1 VTTYWF
7 PDNTVLC
14 TRGVRGRP
22 RRKHSAAID
31 RLPLL
36 QAILAGRGRWVE
48 AIAYEAKKSSR
59 TYPNLSRIRRDG
71 WLGEPITLDAEHELA
86 EVENIRRYVFRG
98 RASQPLKHLGE
109 AQTCYVIKHWPRF
122 QDSHWITDD
131 RDALEYASR
140 QGITS
145 LDTCDLI
152 DEGIIARHL
161 SRDEGYALLRK
172 MVDTGRHVR
181 LPDPRPEG

>member
-1 VTTYWF
+1 MTTYWF

-14 TRGVRGRP
+14 NF
-22 RRKHSAAID
+22 AAID

-36 QAILAGRGRWVE
+36 RAILSGRGRWVE
-48 AIAYEAKKSSR
+48 AIAYEARSSSR
-59 TYPNLSRIRRDG
+59 TYPKLSRIRRDG
-71 WLGEPITLDAEHELA
+71 WLGEPITLDSDYELA
-86 EVENIRRYVFRG
+86 EVENLRRYVFRG
-98 RASQPLKHLGE
+98 RPSQPLKHLGE
-109 AQTCYVIKHWPRF
+109 AQTCYVIKHRPEF

-131 RDALEYASR
+131 RDALEYATR

-152 DEGIIARHL
+152 DEGIIARHVT
-161 SRDEGYALLRK
+161 RDEGHGLLRK
-172 MVDTGRHVR
+172 MVDAGRHVR